1 MYMSRQSSIFL
12 QTCDSYVSAVM
23 SLAHLSV
30 FAAQSRSSD
39 LSNPKLPRLTVSSYS
54 TVHILWYLVS
64 TEMII
69 VVPVIVVSVHPQGFN
84 LKIESKHFPD
94 WP

>member
-1 MYMSRQSSIFL
+1 
-12 QTCDSYVSAVM
+12 M

-54 TVHILWYLVS
+54 TVYILWYLVL
-64 TEMII
+64 TKMII
-69 VVPVIVVSVHPQGFN
+69 LVLVIVVSVHPQGVN
-84 LKIESKHFPD
+84 AEIEIKQLSRLALNEG
-94 WP
+94 WPLIDSMVKL